1 LCAYDVHT
9 VDPRALAIEG
19 KALPQFVSLQPGPW
33 VQWCA
38 GWKVPDISE
47 TLSADVVSDVPAFVF
62 RGDLE
67 PQGNPGWI
75 PKIERGMS
83 NAQAVI
89 FPTLAGDLLSEGPPC
104 LSALRRQF
112 LANPHAKLATAACA
126 DQPPIQ
132 FVAP

>member
-1 LCAYDVHT
+1 
-9 VDPRALAIEG
+9 
-19 KALPQFVSLQPGPW
+19 
-33 VQWCA
+33 
-38 GWKVPDISE
+38 
-47 TLSADVVSDVPAFVF
+47 
-62 RGDLE
+62 
-67 PQGNPGWI
+67 
-75 PKIERGMS
+75 MS
-83 NAQAVI
+83 NVQAVI